1 VGKLSKSALYLNN
14 TGVIAYMSRFPKKV
28 MLVSGESSG
37 DQHAANLFLELKK
50 RCPDVQGIGMGAA
63 KMTAAGIDIH
73 YDSSSIG
80 VIGVIE
86 VVKHYAEIRRALHA
100 MQQLLLEQR
109 PDLLVCVDY
118 KEFNFKLATFARK
131 NGIKVLF
138 YVSPQIWAWRPG
150 RVVKFGKV
158 IDMMAVIFPFEV
170 PFYEKENVPVR
181 YVGHPSVD
189 KVHVKRSREEDF
201 KLFDLVI
208 DQPVVGILPGSR
220 TDEINRMLPVMLQAA
235 EEIQKTLPS
244 VQFVLP
250 QADPVSDKLLQA
262 SFEQSSIK
270 VKAIKNQ
277 FYDTVQCCDAVMT
290 VSGTAT
296 LEIALLEVPM
306 LVTYKL
312 STMTYLLAKILV
324 DTQFIGLPNIIAGK
338 SVVKEF
344 IQYEA
349 TANNLAGEVLRMLQ
363 DKQYSQQ
370 IHQGLQQ
377 VKIKV
382 GEGGGSENMAELVLE
397 MLQDKGSG
405 NK

>member
-1 VGKLSKSALYLNN
+1 MSHLSKK
-14 TGVIAYMSRFPKKV
+14 I

-50 RCPDVQGIGMGAA
+50 RCPDIKGIGMGGK
-63 KMTAAGIDIH
+63 KMAAAGIDIH
-73 YDSSSIG
+73 CDSSTLG

-86 VVKHYAEIRRALHA
+86 VIKRYAEINRALKA

-118 KEFNFKLATFARK
+118 KEFNFKLATFAKK

-150 RVVKFGKV
+150 RVVKYGKV

-181 YVGHPSVD
+181 YVGHPSVN
-189 KVHVKRSREEDF
+189 KVHAKRSKEADF
-201 KLFDLVI
+201 QEFDLAM
-208 DQPVVGILPGSR
+208 DQPVIGILPGSR
-220 TDEINRMLPVMLQAA
+220 TDEINRMLPIMLQAA
-235 EEIQKTLPS
+235 EEIQKAIPG

-250 QADPVSDKLLQA
+250 QADSVSDELLQA
-262 SFEQSSIK
+262 SFQHSNVY
-270 VKAIKNQ
+270 VKTIKNQ

-296 LEIALLEVPM
+296 LEIALLTVPM

-312 STMTYLLAKILV
+312 SAITYLLAKILV
-324 DTQFIGLPNIIAGK
+324 DTEFIGLPNIVAGK
-338 SVVKEF
+338 SVVQEF
-344 IQYEA
+344 IQHEA
-349 TANNLAGEVLRMLQ
+349 TPQNLAAEILHILR
-363 DKQYSQQ
+363 DKDYAES
-370 IHQGLQQ
+370 IRKGLRTVQ
-377 VKIKV
+377 VEI
-382 GEGGGSENMAELVLE
+382 GEGGGSENMAELALE
-397 MLQDKGSG
+397 MLQEK
-405 NK
+405 

>member
-1 VGKLSKSALYLNN
+1 
-14 TGVIAYMSRFPKKV
+14 
-28 MLVSGESSG
+28 MLISGESSG
-37 DQHAANLFLELKK
+37 DQHAANFFLELKK
-50 RCPDVQGIGMGAA
+50 RSPSVQGIGMGGK
-63 KMTAAGIDIH
+63 KMAAAGVDIH
-73 YDSSSIG
+73 YDSSNIG

-86 VVKHYAEIRRALHA
+86 VIKRYAEIRRALNA
-100 MQQLLLEQR
+100 MQQLLLDQQ

-118 KEFNFKLATFARK
+118 KEFNFKLATFAKK

-150 RVVKFGKV
+150 RVVKYGKV

-189 KVHVKRSREEDF
+189 KVHAKRSREEDF
-201 KLFDLVI
+201 KEFDLAA

-220 TDEINRMLPVMLQAA
+220 SDEINRMLPVMLLAA
-235 EEIQKTLPS
+235 EEIQKVIPD

-250 QADPVSDKLLQA
+250 QADSVSNDLLQA
-262 SFEQSSIK
+262 SFQHSNIK
-270 VKAIKNQ
+270 VKTIKNQ

-296 LEIALLEVPM
+296 LEIALLKIPM

-312 STMTYLLAKILV
+312 STITYLLAKILV
-324 DTQFIGLPNIIAGK
+324 DTEFIGLPNIIAGK
-338 SVVKEF
+338 SVVKEV

-349 TANNLAGEVLRMLQ
+349 TAHNLAGEILHILG
-363 DKQYSQQ
+363 DKQYAQA
-370 IHQGLQQ
+370 IYEDLQA

-382 GEGGGSENMAELVLE
+382 GEGGGSENMAELVME
-397 MLQDKGSG
+397 MLFD
-405 NK
+405 N